1 MVWDS
6 LVTVTLLFS
15 IITGTAAS
23 LLSVLTLEI
32 LKRSPFGRA
41 VFVLSLVLALFV
53 LYHVALFL
61 VPGRLILEHAFKSAM
76 YTGVAAFVWL
86 MVWSQHR
93 LRREPSNGVR
103 A

>member
-6 LVTVTLLFS
+6 IIAVTLLFS

-23 LLSVLTLEI
+23 ILSLLTLEI
-32 LKRSPFGRA
+32 LVRSPFGRA

-53 LYHVALFL
+53 LYHVALVL
-61 VPGRLILEHAFKSAM
+61 LPGQLMLEHSIKSVT

-93 LRREPSNGVR
+93 LRQESGEGVN